1 MRAILLHSKGISC
14 LRHKTRIVYA
24 LILSAALVAL
34 GATLHRRSQAER
46 AFKREVAFATE
57 QARAAATHAVLYT
70 SARVV
75 TGANFND
82 SLRRMGV
89 DSFNAAA
96 ITSSI
101 RAVFDVRHFHAGNS
115 LDIGRTVDGVLRSVR
130 YQIDADRILYIAP
143 KNGGDNR
150 DNGISGYHA
159 EIRQIPSQTDT
170 VTISG
175 TVHESLW
182 EAVTR
187 AGESPELAMRLAEIF
202 GWDLDFYTDTRQG
215 DTFRIV
221 LEKKTYLSGKTVG
234 YGRIFAAEYD
244 NAGHPYQ
251 AVLFHDS
258 TGAPAYYAAD
268 GSSLQKAFLRSPLKF
283 AAPITSHFSQSRFHP
298 ILKTYRPHLGIDYA
312 APTGTPVQT
321 IGNGRVVFAGYSGG
335 AGNLVKIQHS
345 NGFETMYMHL
355 SRILVHVGQHVEQG
369 ERIGLVGMTGLATGP
384 HLDFRILQNGQFR
397 NFLTL
402 HLPPAEPVARG
413 VFAEF
418 AATRDRWVPA
428 LAINA
433 TLAAASPSSPAAAP
447 KPPSQS
453 NGGL

>member
-1 MRAILLHSKGISC
+1 MKKQ
-14 LRHKTRIVYA
+14 LRIAYA
-24 LILSAALVAL
+24 LAIAAALAAL
-34 GATLHRRSQAER
+34 GVTLHRRSQAER
-46 AFKREVAFATE
+46 AFEREALYATQ
-57 QARAAATHAVLYT
+57 QARAAATEAVLYT

-75 TGANFND
+75 SGANFND

-89 DSFNAAA
+89 DPLSATS

-101 RAVFDVRHFHAGNS
+101 QSVFDVRRFHAGNS
-115 LDIGRTVDGVLRSVR
+115 LDIGRTVNGVLRSVA
-130 YQIDADRILYIAP
+130 YHIDADRILYIAP
-143 KNGGDNR
+143 KNSGDH
-150 DNGISGYHA
+150 SYHA

-175 TVHESLW
+175 TIHESLW
-182 EAVTR
+182 EAVTG

-335 AGNLVKIQHS
+335 AGNLVRIQHS

-355 SRILVHVGQHVEQG
+355 SHILVHNGEHVEQG
-369 ERIGLVGMTGLATGP
+369 QRIGLVGMTGLATGP

-402 HLPPAEPVARG
+402 HLPPAEPVARNA
-413 VFAEF
+413 FAEF
-418 AATRDRWVPA
+418 TATRDRWVPA
-428 LAINA
+428 LSSSSV
-433 TLAAASPSSPAAAP
+433 LASKSPSSSAAP
-447 KPPSQS
+447 APLTAAPAPKSAPLVSS
-453 NGGL
+453 GGSF